1 MLTPTDKRKIEN
13 FENLNTNHQRVFKHR
28 LIKKCSVSFQEVEFV
43 LRNYKKL
50 GIKIEKVVDIVQLAT
65 LLELYS
71 KLNLL
76 QNM

>member
-1 MLTPTDKRKIEN
+1 MLTPTDKRNIQN
-13 FENLNTNHQRVFKHR
+13 FENLSANHQRVFKHR
-28 LIKKCSVSFQEVEFV
+28 LIKKCGASFQEIEVV

-50 GIKIEKVVDIVQLAT
+50 GIKIEKAVDIVQLAT

>member
-1 MLTPTDKRKIEN
+1 MLTPTDKRNIEN

-50 GIKIEKVVDIVQLAT
+50 GIKIEKVVDIARLAT

>member
-1 MLTPTDKRKIEN
+1 MLTPTNKRNIKN
-13 FENLNTNHQRVFKHR
+13 FENLNANHQRVFKCR
-28 LIKKCSVSFQEVEFV
+28 LIKKCGASFQEIEFV